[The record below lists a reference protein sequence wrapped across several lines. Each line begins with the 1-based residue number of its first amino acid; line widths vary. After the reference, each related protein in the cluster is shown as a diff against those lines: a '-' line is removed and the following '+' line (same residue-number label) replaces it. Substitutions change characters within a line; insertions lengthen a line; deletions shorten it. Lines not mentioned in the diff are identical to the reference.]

1 MLKFKKMHGNGNDFI
16 IIENLTQM
24 HALSKSQIIKMGDR
38 KKGLGFDQLIAINPP
53 INSQHDF
60 YVKFYNSDGSEADM
74 CMNGVRSVGAFLWE
88 AQLAPKKPLLLGTKS
103 KPVLIKPTGS
113 KKVKIILD
121 YPVQKEVSKAEAQ
134 FLDKCGLKRYKFID
148 AGNKHLIIETKK
160 VFSFDLDGLAL
171 KLRKRNFLKDVNISL
186 FSKHSEKL
194 ELRTNEAGAGE
205 TLSCGSASAATASF
219 NINDG
224 LPLRI
229 ISAGGQ
235 LSLRK
240 INDKLEMTGPAEFIC
255 EGTWL
260 KN

>member
-1 MLKFKKMHGNGNDFI
+1 MHGNGNDFI

-53 INSQHDF
+53 INSKHDF

-224 LPLRI
+224 LPVRI

>member
-1 MLKFKKMHGNGNDFI
+1 MIKFKKMHGNGNDFI
-16 IIENLTQM
+16 IIENLTKT
-24 HALSKSQIIKMGDR
+24 HTLSKSQIIKMGDR
-38 KKGLGFDQLIAINPP
+38 KKGLGFDQLITINPP
-53 INSQHDF
+53 KNSTNDF

-74 CMNGVRSVGAFLWE
+74 CMNGVRSVGVFLWDAE
-88 AQLAPKKPLLLGTKS
+88 LAPKKPLLLGTKT

-113 KKVKIILD
+113 KKVKIVID
-121 YPVQKEVSKAEAQ
+121 YPVQRELPKAEAQ
-134 FLDKCGLKRYKFID
+134 FLDRCGLKKYKFIN
-148 AGNKHLIIETKK
+148 AGNQHLIMETKK
-160 VFSFDLDGLAL
+160 VFSFDLDGLSSR
-171 KLRKRNFLKDVNISL
+171 LRKRKFFTGVNISL
-186 FSKHSEKL
+186 FSKHPENL

-219 NINDG
+219 NINNS
-224 LPLRI
+224 LPIRI
-229 ISAGGQ
+229 ISAGGE

>member
-38 KKGLGFDQLIAINPP
+38 KKGLGFDQLITINPP
-53 INSQHDF
+53 KNSNHDF
-60 YVKFYNSDGSEADM
+60 YVKFYNSDGSEAAM

-88 AQLAPKKPLLLGTKS
+88 AKLAPKKSLLLGTKS

>member
-38 KKGLGFDQLIAINPP
+38 KKGLGFDQLITINPP

-88 AQLAPKKPLLLGTKS
+88 AQLAPKKSLLLGTKS

-134 FLDKCGLKRYKFID
+134 FLDKCGLKKYKFID

-160 VFSFDLDGLAL
+160 VFSFDLDGLSL
-171 KLRKRNFLKDVNISL
+171 KLRKRNFFKDVNISL
-186 FSKHSEKL
+186 FSKLSEKL

>member
-53 INSQHDF
+53 INSKHDF

>member
-1 MLKFKKMHGNGNDFI
+1 MHGNGNDFI

-103 KPVLIKPTGS
+103 KPVLIKPMGS
-113 KKVKIILD
+113 KKIKIILD

-134 FLDKCGLKRYKFID
+134 FLYMCGLKKYKFID

-160 VFSFDLDGLAL
+160 VFSFDLDGLSL